1 MRSDDCKFCCAENEL
16 TGQAPFPDAGGSE
29 TVLPC
34 DRWLYK
40 DDHCIVTLDPTQL
53 SRGHAVA
60 ILRQHRADIADEA
73 LSGDEHARLLGVI
86 QRVARMMKRQLPC
99 ERVYVATLC
108 DVVQHLHYH
117 LIPRYATDVKGFG
130 FLGQREAGYRTGYRV
145 GPAKLD
151 ERVEYLE
158 SLARTLRQAL
168 I

>member
-1 MRSDDCKFCCAENEL
+1 MTKHECEFCCEEKQL
-16 TGQAPFPDAGGSE
+16 TALAPLGSGSE
-29 TVLPC
+29 SLPC

-40 DDHCIVTLDPTQL
+40 DEHCIVTLDATQL

-60 ILRQHRADIADEA
+60 ILRQHRSDIADEA
-73 LSGDEHARLLGVI
+73 LSGEEHGRLLGVI

-130 FLGQREAGYRTGYRV
+130 FLGQRETGYRTGYRV
-145 GPAKLD
+145 GPTRLD
-151 ERVEYLE
+151 ERVQYLE
-158 SLARTLRQAL
+158 SLARDMRRGLG
-168 I
+168 

>member
-1 MRSDDCKFCCAENEL
+1 LRSLAV
-16 TGQAPFPDAGGSE
+16 Q
-29 TVLPC
+29 
-34 DRWLYK
+34 RR
-40 DDHCIVTLDPTQL
+40 HCIVTLDPAQL

-73 LSGDEHARLLGVI
+73 LSTDEHSRLLAVI

-130 FLGQREAGYRTGYRV
+130 FMGQRETGYRTGYRI
-145 GPAKLD
+145 GPTKVD
-151 ERVEYLE
+151 ERVKYLE
-158 SLARTLRQAL
+158 SLARALRQAL
-168 I
+168 M

>member
-1 MRSDDCKFCCAENEL
+1 MTCITCDVLTCYVRLVTCCGATSL
-16 TGQAPFPDAGGSE
+16 RRT
-29 TVLPC
+29 
-34 DRWLYK
+34 RRR
-40 DDHCIVTLDPTQL
+40 

-73 LSGDEHARLLGVI
+73 LSVDEHARLLGVI

-151 ERVEYLE
+151 DRVEYIE
-158 SLARTLRQAL
+158 SLARALRRGL
-168 I
+168 D